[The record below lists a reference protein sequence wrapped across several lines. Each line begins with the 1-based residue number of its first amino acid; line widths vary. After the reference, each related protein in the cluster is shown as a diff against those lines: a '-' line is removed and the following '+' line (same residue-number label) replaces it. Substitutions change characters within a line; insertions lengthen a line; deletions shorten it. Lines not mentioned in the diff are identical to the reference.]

1 MYCEV
6 TAYDFT
12 FTTAYKYT
20 AYDFR
25 PDDFMTYVLRPLKMS
40 VYPLYFSQ
48 TQSKDGLYSS
58 YDEPYPSYDEPYPS
72 YDVPL
77 PII

>member
-1 MYCEV
+1 
-6 TAYDFT
+6 
-12 FTTAYKYT
+12 
-20 AYDFR
+20 
-25 PDDFMTYVLRPLKMS
+25 MTLQLMSYEQLKTS
-40 VYPLYFSQ
+40 AYPLYFSQ